1 MRTELDDFDRA
12 ILDRL
17 RDNARLSNLELAEA
31 IHLSHSAISRRIRRL
46 ETEQVIRG
54 YRAVIDPLAGGEAVR
69 AFSAVQR
76 QSQVPAID
84 VARSLRDTP
93 GVVGCWIVSGE
104 FDILIEVAAR
114 DMAHFSALM
123 LEGVQK
129 VAGVAATRSMFILNP
144 LRER

>member
-1 MRTELDDFDRA
+1 MLSEMDDFDRA
-12 ILDRL
+12 IIDRL
-17 RDNARLSNLELAEA
+17 RDNARLSNLELAQS
-31 IHLSHSAISRRIRRL
+31 IHLSHSAISRRIHRL
-46 ETEQVIRG
+46 ETEKIIRG
-54 YRAVIDPLAGGEAVR
+54 YRAVIDPAATGESVR

-76 QSQVPAID
+76 QPQVPAID

-114 DMAHFSALM
+114 DMPHFSAIM